1 MSTVA
6 VIIPNYNGKKYLTDC
21 LKSLQKQTFK
31 DFCVIIVDNA
41 STDGGVEQV
50 EKEFADQLAETGV
63 DAGLFPIQIIKLSE
77 NTGFANAVNVGIR
90 AATGKAENGQT
101 ETQAGWG
108 PAKYAFLLNNDTR
121 CDERAIEELVST
133 LERNS
138 KIFSAQAK
146 MLQFKDTSKVDD
158 AGDYYCALGWAF
170 APSKDKDS
178 DKYNKRISITSA
190 CAGAAMYR
198 MDAFEK
204 TGLFDEAHF
213 CYLEDVDIG
222 YRARLFGYHN
232 VMEPEAIV
240 YHAGSASSGSRHNAF
255 KVELASANNLYLI
268 YKNMPFLQVLLN
280 LPLIIAGIL
289 IKFVFYTKKGL
300 GGAHI
305 KGLAKGFSKIFKNP
319 DKKVRFGGEQILHC
333 CQMQLELWIN
343 CFVIIVGKFS

>member
-1 MSTVA
+1 MSKVA

-41 STDGGVEQV
+41 STDGGVDSV
-50 EKEFADQLAETGV
+50 NADKIVRL
-63 DAGLFPIQIIKLSE
+63 PE

-90 AATGKAENGQT
+90 EAKEAGAT
-101 ETQAGWG
+101 
-108 PAKYAFLLNNDTR
+108 YAFLLNNDTR
-121 CDERAIEELVST
+121 CDENAIEALVKT
-133 LERNS
+133 MDNHPG
-138 KIFSAQAK
+138 IFSAQAK

-178 DKYNKRISITSA
+178 AGFNKRISITSA

-198 MDAFEK
+198 MDALDK
-204 TGLFDEAHF
+204 IGLFDEVHF

-222 YRARLFGYHN
+222 YRARLYGYQN
-232 VMEPEAIV
+232 VMEPESIV

-255 KVELASANNLYLI
+255 KVELAASNNLYLI
-268 YKNMPFLQVLLN
+268 YKNMPVLQLLLN
-280 LPLIIAGIL
+280 LPLIVLGIL
-289 IKFVFYTKKGL
+289 IKHIFYMKKGL
-300 GGAHI
+300 GGAHV
-305 KGLAKGFSKIFKNP
+305 KGLLKGFSKIFRNS
-319 DKKVRFGGEQILHC
+319 DRKVRFGGEQYLHC

-343 CFVIIVGKFS
+343 CFVILSHLGRF